1 VRHQAEVR
9 PIGVVE
15 SEMTSQREMGRVAG
29 IDFGSVRIGIA
40 LSDADRSIA
49 SPHAVYTRRDVEAD
63 ARYFRNLV
71 ASEGIAR
78 FVVGLPVHLDGRES
92 PISRDART
100 FGDWL
105 GETTGVPVA
114 YFDER
119 FTTSEAESALI
130 AAGLTN
136 KRRKLRRDML
146 AAQILL
152 TAYLEGGGRDQQD
165 PGGLDDAQ

>member
-1 VRHQAEVR
+1 
-9 PIGVVE
+9 
-15 SEMTSQREMGRVAG
+15 MGRVAG

-49 SPHAVYTRRDVEAD
+49 SPHAVYTRRDSDAD

-71 ASEGIAR
+71 ASERIAR
-78 FVVGLPVHLDGRES
+78 FVIGLPVHLDGRES
-92 PISRDART
+92 PISQDARA

-105 GETTGVPVA
+105 GETTGIPVDF
-114 YFDER
+114 FDER
-119 FTTSEAESALI
+119 FTTAEAEAALV

-152 TAYLEGGGRDQQD
+152 TAYLEAGGRDPQN
-165 PGGLDDAQ
+165 PGGLDDAR